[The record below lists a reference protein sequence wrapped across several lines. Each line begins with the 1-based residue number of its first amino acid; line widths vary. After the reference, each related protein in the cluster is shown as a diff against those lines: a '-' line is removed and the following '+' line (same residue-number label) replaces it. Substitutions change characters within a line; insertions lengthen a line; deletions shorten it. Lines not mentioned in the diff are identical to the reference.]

1 MGSQNFALFCA
12 YEREDD
18 LTISTSVGL
27 IVFEFHGI
35 SFKTRPEGL
44 VYRYRLK
51 GYDEG
56 WQTTNARRVEYQD
69 LPRETFT
76 FEVQAV
82 DQDLNYSEPASVT
95 LNVVPDPHIQVL
107 AEVLSQSGTKGE
119 FVGDSQ
125 ALREVQAQ
133 LAEVAK
139 TDLTVLISGE
149 TGTGKGV
156 ATRAVHRLSPRRDR
170 PFIQVNCGALPEG
183 LVESELFG
191 HERGAFTGAVSR
203 KLGKVELAAGG
214 TLFLDEIGD
223 LALEAQVKLLRL
235 LEERAFERVGGTE
248 TLVADMRVIA
258 ATNRNLQE
266 MVANGQFREDLY
278 FRLQVFP
285 VRLPPLRERRED
297 IPLLAACFV
306 ERMASY
312 LNKAVP
318 QLTPE
323 ALAVLRTYDWPG
335 NVRELEHAVQRAVIM
350 CRRQAIQPKDIA
362 LESGRPDG
370 ESSEEILTLKELE
383 KQHIRKVVEQAG
395 WVIKGPHGAAA
406 LLGMH
411 PSTLSHRMKK
421 LGIQRPQVPHIAP

>member
-1 MGSQNFALFCA
+1 M
-12 YEREDD
+12 
-18 LTISTSVGL
+18 GL
-27 IVFEFHGI
+27 IVFEFHDI
-35 SFKTRPEGL
+35 SFKTHPGGL

-51 GYDEG
+51 GYDED
-56 WQTTNARRVEYQD
+56 WQTTTAQRVEYQNV
-69 LPRETFT
+69 PGATFT

-107 AEVLSQSGTKGE
+107 AEALSQSGTKGE
-119 FVGDSQ
+119 FVGNSQ

-156 ATRAVHRLSPRRDR
+156 ATRAVHQLSPRRDR
-170 PFIQVNCGALPEG
+170 PFIQVNCGALPQS

-318 QLTPE
+318 RLTPE

-362 LESGRPDG
+362 LKSDRTDG
-370 ESSEEILTLKELE
+370 ELSEEILTLKELE

-421 LGIQRPQVPHIAP
+421 LGIRRP

>member
-1 MGSQNFALFCA
+1 M
-12 YEREDD
+12 
-18 LTISTSVGL
+18 GL
-27 IVFEFHGI
+27 IVFEFHDI
-35 SFKTRPEGL
+35 SFKTHPGGL

-51 GYDEG
+51 GYDED
-56 WQTTNARRVEYQD
+56 WQTTTAQRVEYQNV
-69 LPRETFT
+69 PGATFT
-76 FEVQAV
+76 FEVQAM

-95 LNVVPDPHIQVL
+95 LNVVPDPRIQVL
-107 AEVLSQSGTKGE
+107 AEALSQSGTKGE
-119 FVGDSQ
+119 FVGNSQ
-125 ALREVQAQ
+125 ALLKVQAQ

-170 PFIQVNCGALPEG
+170 PFIQVNCGALPQS

-318 QLTPE
+318 RLTPE
-323 ALAVLRTYDWPG
+323 ALAVLRIYDWPG

-362 LESGRPDG
+362 LKSDRTDG
-370 ESSEEILTLKELE
+370 ELSEEVLTLKELE

-421 LGIQRPQVPHIAP
+421 LGIRRP

>member
-1 MGSQNFALFCA
+1 MSEPPVEQSNFALFCA
-12 YEREDD
+12 YEGEDD

-27 IVFEFHGI
+27 IVFEFHDI
-35 SFKTRPEGL
+35 SFKTHPGGL

-51 GYDEG
+51 GYDED
-56 WQTTNARRVEYQD
+56 WQTTTAQRVEYQNV
-69 LPRETFT
+69 PGATFT

-107 AEVLSQSGTKGE
+107 AEALSQSGTKGE
-119 FVGDSQ
+119 FVGNSQ

-156 ATRAVHRLSPRRDR
+156 ATRAVHQLSPRRDR
-170 PFIQVNCGALPEG
+170 PFIQVNCGALPQS

-214 TLFLDEIGD
+214 TLFLDEIED

-266 MVANGQFREDLY
+266 MMANGQFREDLY

-318 QLTPE
+318 RLTPE

-335 NVRELEHAVQRAVIM
+335 NVRELEHAVQRAVIL
-350 CRRQAIQPKDIA
+350 CRRQTIQPKDIA
-362 LESGRPDG
+362 LKSDQTDG
-370 ESSEEILTLKELE
+370 ELSEEILTLKELE

-421 LGIQRPQVPHIAP
+421 LGIRRP